1 MWRGIWPGDP
11 PCERYTAAGWG
22 GISCPLS
29 SQRHTRTHMKR
40 KTEKMREK
48 KATLNAKHI
57 NLASQNPGRQE
68 LKVPFAHQLTHAKHM
83 ESAPHLILTKKKKS
97 CYTLKWNIRLLQGA
111 GKANV
116 GTLTAPTCPFPDFR
130 PAILSPLPARLQ
142 HSRLLLSLSCMCSLC
157 EPRYPAFPPSHEK
170 MSLVPRPPPCPSPL
184 CSRSTRNPALLQS
197 PCVPSLFLL
206 HLCTCLSL
214 CLEYSSPRSLPGSHV
229 LPSGC
234 AQATHVKMPLL
245 FSSQN

>member
-83 ESAPHLILTKKKKS
+83 ESAPHLILTKKKKILLYFKMEHPAVAGS
-97 CYTLKWNIRLLQGA
+97 GQGERGNPHGTHLPFSWFPPRHPQPPPGSPSTL
-111 GKANV
+111 
-116 GTLTAPTCPFPDFR
+116 APPAISVLHVQSLWAKVPCLPSVTREDVSGPSAPSLPFSAVFQEHQEPCPFAVPLCAKPFPSTSLHLSFSVPRIFLSQISAWLPR
-130 PAILSPLPARLQ
+130 PAIRMRPG
-142 HSRLLLSLSCMCSLC
+142 H
-157 EPRYPAFPPSHEK
+157 PR
-170 MSLVPRPPPCPSPL
+170 
-184 CSRSTRNPALLQS
+184 
-197 PCVPSLFLL
+197 
-206 HLCTCLSL
+206 
-214 CLEYSSPRSLPGSHV
+214 
-229 LPSGC
+229 
-234 AQATHVKMPLL
+234 
-245 FSSQN
+245 